1 MKHDKIHVEPPPA
14 DDANKAGDQK
24 KKPDKKEPITIHVD
38 PSQID
43 ENKTDMPDSKNKKGD
58 KNGIGSEIT
67 DGEDG

>member
-24 KKPDKKEPITIHVD
+24 KKPDKKEPVTIHVD
-38 PSQID
+38 PSQVN
-43 ENKTDMPDSKNKKGD
+43 ENITDMPDSKNQQGKT
-58 KNGIGSEIT
+58 GSEIT